1 MTSSAGRVSFRP
13 SPGND
18 PTVANENGAARE
30 PLASVR
36 RTAAVWAACFR
47 DNNLLTY
54 ASAIALQLLVALAAL
69 IFLAVALLH
78 PLGTARTWT
87 GTVEPALSSRLPV
100 EWMLAIIW
108 SVDREL
114 RATSPGLIAF
124 AAVVAIWEVSGAVR
138 ALMGALNRIYGVDEG
153 RSFAR
158 RFGLSFALAIAVSV
172 LAIAAAF
179 IGGGAFAAP
188 VAALA
193 VAERIV
199 LPAAIV
205 YVVVA
210 LLVIVAPA
218 ARQPW
223 RWASAGAIG
232 IVAAWLAVSAAYGY
246 WIAQVENLRT
256 PEGTLA
262 LVLSTVGYLYAS
274 AIAFL
279 IGAQLD
285 HLMREGGLDAALG
298 RDPSAGRRRRGPK
311 RSEAH
316 APGLS
321 RSQSR

>member
-1 MTSSAGRVSFRP
+1 MTASAGRVSFRP

-18 PTVANENGAARE
+18 PTVANENGAGRE
-30 PLASVR
+30 PLESIR

-138 ALMGALNRIYGVDEG
+138 AVMGALNRIYGVDEG
-153 RSFAR
+153 RAFAR

-193 VAERIV
+193 VAERIIV
-199 LPAAIV
+199 PAAIV

-279 IGAQLD
+279 VGAQLD

-298 RDPSAGRRRRGPK
+298 RDPSAGRRRRGPT

>member
-1 MTSSAGRVSFRP
+1 MAHGNGTGREL
-13 SPGND
+13 
-18 PTVANENGAARE
+18 VATA
-30 PLASVR
+30 R
-36 RTAAVWAACFR
+36 RTAAVWAMCFR

-78 PLGTARTWT
+78 PLGTERTWT
-87 GTVEPALSSRLPV
+87 GTVEPALSSRLPI

-114 RATSPGLIAF
+114 HATSPGLIAF
-124 AAVVAIWEVSGAVR
+124 GAVVAIWEVSGAVR
-138 ALMGALNRIYGVDEG
+138 AMMGALNRIYGVDEK
-153 RSFAR
+153 RSFTR
-158 RFGLSFALAIAVSV
+158 RFGISFALAIAVSV

-188 VAALA
+188 VTPLA
-193 VAERIV
+193 VAEQIV
-199 LPAAIV
+199 VPAAIV

-232 IVAAWLAVSAAYGY
+232 IIAAWLAVSAAYGY

-279 IGAQLD
+279 VGAQLD
-285 HLMREGGLDAALG
+285 QLLREGGLDAALG
-298 RDPSAGRRRRGPK
+298 RDPSAGRRERDSK
-311 RSEAH
+311 RSGAH

-321 RSQSR
+321 RSQPR